1 MSKPACGFLMSKE
14 RMQDLLNSLQKY
26 GWEIEPREDETF
38 SDLFVTDNDDAG
50 RFTGG
55 RGSSY
60 GR

>member
-1 MSKPACGFLMSKE
+1 MSKE